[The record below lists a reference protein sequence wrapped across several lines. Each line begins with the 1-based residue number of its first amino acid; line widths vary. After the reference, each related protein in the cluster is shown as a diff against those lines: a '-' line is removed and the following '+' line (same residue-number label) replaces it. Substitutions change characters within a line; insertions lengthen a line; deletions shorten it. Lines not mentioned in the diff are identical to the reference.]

1 MAPPKVLVLG
11 HSFVR
16 RLKFDLRHQSDL
28 RMSPSF
34 KLEGTARVYMR
45 GIGGRTVQKLRQHDL
60 DEVSRLSPDI
70 VLLEIG
76 TNDLSYLRPE
86 VVGSQIEELV
96 VLLREIYMVK
106 VVGVCL
112 VTPRWRNQ
120 LFEQKRVILNQYLTA
135 VLEHIPKVFSWAHR
149 GFVQP
154 SIKPFLRDGVH
165 FNKIGQY
172 NLYRSYRGAI
182 LNAITML

>member
-1 MAPPKVLVLG
+1 
-11 HSFVR
+11 
-16 RLKFDLRHQSDL
+16 
-28 RMSPSF
+28 
-34 KLEGTARVYMR
+34 MR

-106 VVGVCL
+106 VVGVSL

-120 LFEQKRVILNQYLTA
+120 LFEQKRVILN
-135 VLEHIPKVFSWAHR
+135 
-149 GFVQP
+149 
-154 SIKPFLRDGVH
+154 
-165 FNKIGQY
+165 
-172 NLYRSYRGAI
+172 
-182 LNAITML
+182 